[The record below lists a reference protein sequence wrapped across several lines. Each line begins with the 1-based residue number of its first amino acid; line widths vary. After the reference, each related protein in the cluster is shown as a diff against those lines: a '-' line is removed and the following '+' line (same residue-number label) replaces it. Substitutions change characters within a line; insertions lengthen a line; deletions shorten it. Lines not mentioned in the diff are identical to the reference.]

1 VTVPADA
8 PHMSSM
14 TETTAPIPTVADLID
29 FHSGYGENIEFDD
42 ADRNRYTQ
50 ATCQCGMPLGMHLS
64 LEAHRAQEV
73 EAFVAA
79 RVAESFLTVRNQLQ
93 QVVDELALHD
103 APMHIQATLDQVI
116 VENSLR
122 VGLKDPQV
130 EQRVQALREAV
141 AALGLP
147 HGVDFHNQDGSSTF
161 IWQQFRH
168 RVTVYIT
175 HGEPYE
181 VEDVPDGPVTP
192 FRSEDPAA
200 VAREVM
206 VLLAAGRDA

>member
-1 VTVPADA
+1 
-8 PHMSSM
+8 M
-14 TETTAPIPTVADLID
+14 TETTEPTPTVADLIEL
-29 FHSGYGENIEFDD
+29 HSAYGENIEFDD
-42 ADRNRYTQ
+42 ADRNTYSQ

-79 RVAESFLTVRNQLQ
+79 RLADSFMMVRNQLQ
-93 QVVDELALHD
+93 QVVDEMALHNV
-103 APMHIQATLDQVI
+103 PTHIQATLDQVI
-116 VENSLR
+116 IENSLR

-130 EQRVQALREAV
+130 EQRARALRKAV
-141 AALGLP
+141 TDLGLP
-147 HGVDFHNQDGSSTF
+147 HGVDFHNQDGSATF

-192 FRSEDPAA
+192 FRSEDPVA
-200 VAREVM
+200 VAQEVM
-206 VLLAAGRDA
+206 VLLAAEQNT